1 MMMILRPSTDRDLPR
16 IIDIWRRAV
25 DATHDFLTPDDR
37 KAIEAEVLQ
46 FFPQLSFQVA
56 VDGDDTPQG
65 FMFLHDGHLEALFVD
80 PDRHGQG
87 IGAALIG
94 SALAA
99 HPGLTTDVN
108 AQNGQAL
115 GFYTRVG
122 FAETGRSPVDGQG
135 RPYPLI
141 HMQYQAGA

>member
-1 MMMILRPSTDRDLPR
+1 MTLRPSTDQDLPR

-25 DATHDFLTPDDR
+25 DATHNFLAPDDR
-37 KAIEAEVLQ
+37 KAIEAEVVQ
-46 FFPQLSFQVA
+46 FFPQLSFQLA
-56 VDGDDTPQG
+56 VDGYDTPQG

-80 PDRHGQG
+80 PDQHGKG

-115 GFYTRVG
+115 GFYKRMG
-122 FAETGRSPVDGQG
+122 FVETGRSALDGQG
-135 RPYPLI
+135 RAYPLI
-141 HMQYQAGA
+141 HLQYQTKG